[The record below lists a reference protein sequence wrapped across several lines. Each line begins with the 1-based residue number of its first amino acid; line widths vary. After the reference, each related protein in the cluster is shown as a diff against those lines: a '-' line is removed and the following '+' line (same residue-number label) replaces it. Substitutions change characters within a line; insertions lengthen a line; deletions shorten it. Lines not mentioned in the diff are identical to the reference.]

1 MPGRHLG
8 LLPHAYPFRLLD
20 RVLELDV
27 SRGVGIKNVT
37 AGEAL
42 MAERQSGTFPDV
54 LVVEALAQLSGLIL
68 NYDKEGGGA
77 AVLAQ
82 IKTMR
87 FSRAARAGEVL
98 RLVSEAEASFGGLA
112 SFNVKALSGE
122 EVIVEGALV
131 LAGVNK

>member
-42 MAERQSGTFPDV
+42 MAERQSGTFPDM

-68 NYDKEGGGA
+68 NYDKEGGA

-87 FSRAARAGEVL
+87 FSRAAHAGEVL

>member
-68 NYDKEGGGA
+68 NYDKEGGT

-87 FSRAARAGEVL
+87 FSRAASAGEVL